1 MSTNV
6 PTSTKADKPAVS
18 PVLVLGIGVLAA
30 SLSAIL
36 IRWAQAEAPSL
47 VIAAWRLTLAAVV
60 LLPLAVIRQKEELK
74 ALTAAD
80 WRLAFFAG
88 GLLGIHFATWITSL
102 EYTSVTSST
111 VLVTTNPMWVA
122 IASPFVLKESISKP
136 LKVGIVLALLGSL
149 IITVGDALVM
159 EGSSI
164 IGFNWRGTDTQQPL
178 WGNFLAL
185 LGAWA
190 IAGYILI
197 GRFLRPR
204 LSLLSYTAV
213 VYGTASLTLII
224 MVLISGQP
232 FFGYTPYIY
241 LLFALMAIFP
251 QMVGH
256 TSFNWALKFLPAA
269 YVSITILGE
278 PIGSTILAFII
289 LQELPNIPLIALLGS
304 LLIFIGIIAASRK

>member
-6 PTSTKADKPAVS
+6 QTSTTAEKPAVS
-18 PVLVLGIGVLAA
+18 PLLILGIGVLAA

-60 LLPLAVIRQKEELK
+60 LLPLAFIRQKAELK
-74 ALTAAD
+74 AMTAAD

-102 EYTSVTSST
+102 EYTSITSST

-136 LKVGIVLALLGSL
+136 LKIGIALALLGSV
-149 IITVGDALVM
+149 IITVGDAVVIESGALV
-159 EGSSI
+159 
-164 IGFNWRGTDTQQPL
+164 GFNWRGSETQQPL

-213 VYGTASLTLII
+213 VYGTASLTLIV
-224 MVLISGQP
+224 MVLISRQS
-232 FFGYTPYIY
+232 FFGYSPYIY

-251 QMVGH
+251 QMIGH

-269 YVSITILGE
+269 YVSVTILGE
-278 PIGSTILAFII
+278 PIGSTILAFVI
-289 LQELPNIPLIALLGS
+289 LQELPNSPMIALLGS
-304 LLIFIGIIAASRK
+304 LLIFTGIIAASRK

>member
-6 PTSTKADKPAVS
+6 QTSTKADKPAVS

-136 LKVGIVLALLGSL
+136 LKAGIVLALLGSL
-149 IITVGDALVM
+149 IITFGDALVI
-159 EGSSI
+159 EGGSI
-164 IGFNWRGTDTQQPL
+164 TGFNWRGTDTQQPL

-213 VYGTASLTLII
+213 VYGTASLTLIL
-224 MVLISGQP
+224 MVLVSGQP

-269 YVSITILGE
+269 YVSVTILGE

-289 LQELPNIPLIALLGS
+289 LQELPNSPLIALFGS
-304 LLIFIGIIAASRK
+304 LLIFMGIIAASRK